1 MSATEYESTT
11 DEDITLFETETA
23 KPKPAKK
30 KKVMSEARRKQ
41 LLENLKKGRETSKL
55 KRQQKAKLK
64 KIHKEKES
72 NRRQK
77 IIDDYDNEKAQP
89 KKTAPKKSEPIDI
102 PMKETAPKPLPI
114 QKPEIPKPQ
123 LSRYQAGKDQ
133 FLINQF
139 DRLNLRFEKLEARY
153 NNRKEKQEAPAP
165 VVAPIIAPAP
175 IQEPL
180 KLYSRSRRR
189 RY

>member
-1 MSATEYESTT
+1 MSATEYESSTN
-11 DEDITLFETETA
+11 EDITLFETEAA

-30 KKVMSEARRKQ
+30 KKPMSEARRKQ

-64 KIHKEKES
+64 KIEKEKES

-77 IIDDYDNEKAQP
+77 IIDDYDNEKSQL

-114 QKPEIPKPQ
+114 QKPESPKPQ
-123 LSRYQAGKDQ
+123 LSRYEAGKDQ

-153 NNRKEKQEAPAP
+153 NQKQKQEAPAP
-165 VVAPIIAPAP
+165 VAAPVVAPAP
-175 IQEPL
+175 KQEPL